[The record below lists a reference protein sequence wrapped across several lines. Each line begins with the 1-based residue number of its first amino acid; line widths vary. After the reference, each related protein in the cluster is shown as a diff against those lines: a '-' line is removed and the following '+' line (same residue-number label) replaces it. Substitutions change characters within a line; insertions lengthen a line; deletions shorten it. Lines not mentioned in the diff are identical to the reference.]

1 MKVEGSRQLAA
12 PREVVYRCLM
22 DPLSLAQALPGCEKL
37 DPQPDGSYQA
47 TLKIGIASIKGTYQ
61 GRVQILDALPPESFR
76 MKIEGKGA
84 GGFLKGEGTISLTVQ
99 NGGTLISYSGEVQIG
114 GMIASVGQRMMQAA
128 AQQMVQQ
135 FFDAFSHQLPAVQP
149 DAVNS
154 GGLPPST

>member
-1 MKVEGSRQLAA
+1 
-12 PREVVYRCLM
+12 M

>member
-1 MKVEGSRQLAA
+1 
-12 PREVVYRCLM
+12 M

-47 TLKIGIASIKGTYQ
+47 TLKIGIASVKGTYQ

-84 GGFLKGEGTISLTVQ
+84 GGFLKGEGTISLTAQ

-135 FFDAFSHQLPAVQP
+135 FFDAFSRQLPAVQP
-149 DAVNS
+149 DAVKS